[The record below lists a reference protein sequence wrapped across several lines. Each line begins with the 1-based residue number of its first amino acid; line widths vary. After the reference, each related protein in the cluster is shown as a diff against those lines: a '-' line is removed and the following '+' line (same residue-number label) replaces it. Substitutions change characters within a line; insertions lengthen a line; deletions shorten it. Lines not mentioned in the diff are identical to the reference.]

1 MIVRTYYWGSAIG
14 AICMLAVAGIAGAE
28 SGEWKLPDKI
38 DISATSMQVSSNH
51 GHVLF
56 LELGKSSR
64 RTSEILRSVFPSAYW
79 SLDTQSG
86 ELTNLLDLLET
97 EEDEGKLMVRPRG
110 FSADG
115 KHVLLMAVRI
125 KQKQARR
132 AKQRGL
138 SAYIVTLQSGAVQK
152 IGERIVSAAWVGNKA
167 ALSGLEGTGTRL
179 KIGRIKLVD
188 PADASTT
195 ELNVGGLIV
204 CGHPDGRMLVYGCDA
219 TEPAKEVSRQS
230 LARAKLVVI
239 TTEGEV
245 LREVEAA
252 PPTAVRHDQLILSPN
267 GKYAAFREG
276 NLRRGRRPRS
286 VKVRV
291 MTTNGDEDKV
301 INEAA
306 TPIGMTDDGRVVT
319 LGHVFDSKG
328 AAVKLWDKE
337 LNSRTVVEEAAA
349 AAVAGAQL
357 YYLTTGEQQLI
368 KRVELGELQKPSEE
382 AKPEKLQGGDAGSD
396 EAVGSSETLD
406 DVSAG
411 NGGS

>member
-204 CGHPDGRMLVYGCDA
+204 CGAEPHPRTDLRIEMANPV
-219 TEPAKEVSRQS
+219 PKE
-230 LARAKLVVI
+230 
-239 TTEGEV
+239 
-245 LREVEAA
+245 
-252 PPTAVRHDQLILSPN
+252 
-267 GKYAAFREG
+267 
-276 NLRRGRRPRS
+276 
-286 VKVRV
+286 
-291 MTTNGDEDKV
+291 
-301 INEAA
+301 
-306 TPIGMTDDGRVVT
+306 
-319 LGHVFDSKG
+319 
-328 AAVKLWDKE
+328 
-337 LNSRTVVEEAAA
+337 
-349 AAVAGAQL
+349 
-357 YYLTTGEQQLI
+357 
-368 KRVELGELQKPSEE
+368 
-382 AKPEKLQGGDAGSD
+382 GGDA
-396 EAVGSSETLD
+396 VD
-406 DVSAG
+406 DLRRVFDAFKPLIPYYQEWPG
-411 NGGS
+411 NPEMDDWQTWLAKNQE